1 MNERACHL
9 PGLDPRLL
17 DWETLHFDQS
27 GQDIKIDVPVL
38 KGADVKALAEYIRIH
53 KKQSLAGYPV
63 KRIVEII
70 DKVICFGNLL
80 DKKFKQMINVI
91 NLSN

>member
-1 MNERACHL
+1 MIEHACHL
-9 PGLDPRLL
+9 PGLDPRSL

-38 KGADVKALAEYIRIH
+38 KGTDVKALAEYIRIH
-53 KKQSLAGYPV
+53 KKQSLSGYPV

-70 DKVICFGNLL
+70 DKAISRLL
-80 DKKFKQMINVI
+80 YRNDPNIQILN
-91 NLSN
+91 

>member
-1 MNERACHL
+1 MNEHACHL
-9 PGLDPRLL
+9 PGLDPRSL

-53 KKQSLAGYPV
+53 QKLRV
-63 KRIVEII
+63 CLDE
-70 DKVICFGNLL
+70 CFGLCSSKLNN
-80 DKKFKQMINVI
+80 DFH
-91 NLSN
+91 